1 MISVANI
8 LEIFKNE
15 QLNISGLG
23 FRGFIALFVILRTK
37 LLIIIDISFGNP
49 FSSRTN
55 AHKFFYR
62 FRIVLG

>member
-1 MISVANI
+1 MISVAII

-15 QLNISGLG
+15 HLNISGLG
-23 FRGFIALFVILRTK
+23 FSGFIAFFVILWKK
-37 LLIIIDISFGNP
+37 LLVIIDISFGDS

-55 AHKFFYR
+55 AHKFFYI